1 MIEIS
6 CQLDAEYIVGFERY
20 EWMFLL
26 VGDGTRLNFGLTSIS
41 HLLNFLNDPVQ
52 LRATLSEVYT
62 VRRVEEGQV
71 ILSSG
76 LQSYRIA
83 AETVER
89 LRAFL
94 DDVTITSHPEEAT
107 HDQL

>member
-6 CQLDAEYIVGFERY
+6 CQLDAEYIVGFEGY
-20 EWMFLL
+20 QWMFLL
-26 VGDGTRLNFGLTSIS
+26 VGDGTRLNFGQESILQ
-41 HLLNFLNDPVQ
+41 LLDFLHDPAQ
-52 LRATLSEVYT
+52 LRATLSEVYAI
-62 VRRVEEGQV
+62 RRAEEGQI

-76 LQSYRIA
+76 LQSYRMA

-94 DDVTITSHPEEAT
+94 EDVTITSHPEEAT
-107 HDQL
+107 HDHL